1 MKYIITNIIYSIE
14 TEDIDAYRES
24 EGISESVTDE
34 EVKQEIQNSLLPYL
48 IVEPDDDNDDLEE
61 ALNNAI
67 SDETGWCIE
76 TYVATELVEYVVS
89 QLNNFMEFDAE
100 FWMNEFGCDAED
112 IVNLYGFGYDAKN
125 RLAYLSVDEYTLVP
139 IDLEEIALQIAP
151 IHESSHDLTDAE
163 IQKMRDLILWIF
175 DVSEAAESAKT
186 ESTTPNYKDMPF
198 SLNYLPDFEVRR
210 DPKTGKYY
218 YSDDAE
224 HYQEV
229 ELCAKLVYDINH
241 DFQHS
246 DHIMMT
252 LFENN
257 ICGEEICDDHI
268 EYLWFKF
275 KEEK

>member
-1 MKYIITNIIYSIE
+1 MKYIITNVVYSIE
-14 TEDIDAYRES
+14 TEDIAAYRES

-34 EVKQEIQNSLLPYL
+34 EIKTEIQNSLLPYL
-48 IVEPDDDNDDLEE
+48 IVEPDEDNDDLEE

-100 FWMNEFGCDAED
+100 FWMKEFGCDAED
-112 IVNLYGFGYDAKN
+112 IVNLYGFGYDTEK

-139 IDLEEIALQIAP
+139 IDLAEIALQIAP
-151 IHESSHDLTDAE
+151 IHESGHDLTDVE
-163 IQKMRDLILWIF
+163 IQKMRDLIFEIF
-175 DVSEAAESAKT
+175 DVSEAEESAKT
-186 ESTTPNYKDMPF
+186 TTTTPNYKDMPF
-198 SLNYLPDFEVRR
+198 ALNYLPDFEVRR

-218 YSDDAE
+218 YSDDKK

-229 ELCAKLVYDINH
+229 ELCAKLVYDVGH

-252 LFENN
+252 LFDNN
-257 ICGEEICDDHI
+257 ICGEEIYDDHI